1 MEGIKGLA
9 RDIVTPIIINS
20 IIIFILSKINK
31 KQQNKTGHITGV
43 LFLHL

>member
-1 MEGIKGLA
+1 MEGMKGLV

-31 KQQNKTGHITGV
+31 NNRIRQVI
-43 LFLHL
+43 